1 MNCKQIIFKESE
13 KFYCRNIQEGLLT
26 HTRRAGKT
34 SARYDPTV
42 NRQRWEGIQYEETG
56 KQTEK
61 KKKIKHKHVRVLA
74 AWCRWGS
81 SASPPRPPNPT
92 ADCDGGLSA
101 KTCPILCDPLD
112 CSPPGSSVHGISQA
126 RILEWIAISFSGDV
140 PNPGIEP
147 VLAGRFF
154 TTEPIKRKIR
164 QSKIQGVDGTG
175 YKM

>member
-1 MNCKQIIFKESE
+1 MKRLVS
-13 KFYCRNIQEGLLT
+13 
-26 HTRRAGKT
+26 
-34 SARYDPTV
+34 
-42 NRQRWEGIQYEETG
+42 RQ
-56 KQTEK
+56 K
-61 KKKIKHKHVRVLA
+61 KKKIKHKQVRVLA

-154 TTEPIKRKIR
+154 TTEPIKCKIR
-164 QSKIQGVDGTG
+164 QSKIQGVDGAG